1 MGKLQSCKRRTKQTD
16 ISHRYALFNRYFH
29 RLTPFPVHVFIW
41 GGSKYFF
48 ITLSLTCLWVVL
60 VLYGASMCFLVVVFE
75 RVCVWE
81 WESSG
86 VFIFFVMRQGP
97 LLMSSPCL
105 QILAG
110 ACRLDSD
117 RAPEPMFSRLLD
129 MFVFLCT
136 AHRQTDWTDGNCS
149 ERDCT

>member
-1 MGKLQSCKRRTKQTD
+1 MGKLQSCKQRTKHRH
-16 ISHRYALFNRYFH
+16 ISHRFALLNHYFH

-41 GGSKYFF
+41 SGSKYFF

-60 VLYGASMCFLVVVFE
+60 VLYGASMCFLVI
-75 RVCVWE
+75 VCVC
-81 WESSG
+81 ESSG
-86 VFIFFVMRQGP
+86 VFVFFMLRQGP

-117 RAPEPMFSRLLD
+117 RAPESMFSRLLD

-136 AHRQTDWTDGNCS
+136 AHRQKRQTNWTDGNCS
-149 ERDCT
+149 ERECT